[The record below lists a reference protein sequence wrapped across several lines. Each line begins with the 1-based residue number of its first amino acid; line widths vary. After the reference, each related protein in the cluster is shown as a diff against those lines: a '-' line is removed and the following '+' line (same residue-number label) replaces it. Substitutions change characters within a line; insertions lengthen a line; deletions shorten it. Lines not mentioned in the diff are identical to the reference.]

1 MKEFMSYLIIIAIIA
16 FIGFIC
22 YMIVRRSN
30 GKTGPL
36 FPGIQ
41 TPNVPPQPVQ
51 PVQPVPSTQTP
62 PVPPAPGGD
71 PQQEEDPDGEVTGI
85 FTEWAVVQLDPRRGT
100 PVKRQNLIVPEK
112 GKFTVGRNKGC
123 NFVLEG
129 ATAEDYVSRFH
140 LGVGKD
146 DNGYFAKPLSRS
158 DGSAALTYIDGELVM
173 GSFDLENRKVIW
185 LGKIP
190 IAFVRNQDLRRDLQ
204 FIPDSQRD
212 DESLEQ
218 DLENTMTF
226 SKNKKDQN
234 RSENVFSR

>member
-1 MKEFMSYLIIIAIIA
+1 M
-16 FIGFIC
+16 
-22 YMIVRRSN
+22 
-30 GKTGPL
+30 
-36 FPGIQ
+36 
-41 TPNVPPQPVQ
+41 
-51 PVQPVPSTQTP
+51 
-62 PVPPAPGGD
+62 
-71 PQQEEDPDGEVTGI
+71 
-85 FTEWAVVQLDPRRGT
+85 
-100 PVKRQNLIVPEK
+100 
-112 GKFTVGRNKGC
+112 
-123 NFVLEG
+123 
-129 ATAEDYVSRFH
+129 
-140 LGVGKD
+140 GKD

-204 FIPDSQRD
+204 FNPDSQRD